1 VVEVLPFHIVV
12 LALVQGITEF
22 LPISSS
28 GHLILTWELLDQAG
42 YQQGPT
48 TGHDRL
54 ILDIAVHVGTLFA
67 VLLYVWRD
75 ILDMVVDL
83 VRFAL
88 GRPAPSAHLA
98 AGIVLGTLPLVA
110 AGWFLQDAVS
120 DELRSL
126 TVIAWTTIGFGVLLY
141 VSDRMGLTV
150 RRLEHMTLPS
160 AFVIGLVQVL
170 AFLPGTS
177 RAGITMT
184 AARFLGFERA
194 AAARFSLLLAIP
206 AILGAGTLAGLD
218 LYRSDNVA
226 LGLDALLAAGI
237 AFVSAL
243 IAIALMMSWLKRAT
257 FTPFV
262 IYRLLLGAALL
273 YIVSP

>member
-1 VVEVLPFHIVV
+1 VPDVLPFHIVI

-28 GHLILTWELLDQAG
+28 GHLILTWQLLDQAG
-42 YQQGPT
+42 YQGAPT

-54 ILDIAVHVGTLFA
+54 ILDIAVHMGTLFA

-75 ILDMVVDL
+75 ILNMVVDL
-83 VRFAL
+83 IRLAL

-98 AGIVLGTLPLVA
+98 AAVIVGTVPLVV
-110 AGWFLQDAVS
+110 AGWLLKDVVS
-120 DELRSL
+120 DELRSVTL
-126 TVIAWTTIGFGVLLY
+126 IAWTTIGFGIVLY
-141 VSDRMGLTV
+141 VADKSGLTV
-150 RRLEHMTLPS
+150 RRLEHVTMPS
-160 AFVIGLVQVL
+160 AFVIGLSQVL
-170 AFLPGTS
+170 ALVPGTS
-177 RAGITMT
+177 RSGITMT

-218 LYRSDNVA
+218 LYRSGNA
-226 LGLDALLAAGI
+226 TLGLDALLAAAI

-243 IAIALMMSWLKRAT
+243 IAIALMMSWLRRAT

-262 IYRLLLGAALL
+262 AYRVLLGAVLL
-273 YIVSP
+273 YLAYP